1 MPPRD
6 VGSLMAQVTCQVVG
20 SASRLGGRRGRWAV
34 RHRQE
39 GWGCRRTRR
48 WRLGCRRGGWRR
60 CLASRWGRRL
70 VRGGFEGLPQGL
82 IAKKCCDQ
90 HVAEVLAGDTRLRVI
105 ALRVAMVAQW
115 LRASRNAG
123 QSRRAT
129 QIYTCGIAIV
139 QVLWV
144 LMVTLSG
151 AAASVALIVLIA
163 ASSPCRS
170 SRRSGT

>member
-1 MPPRD
+1 
-6 VGSLMAQVTCQVVG
+6 MAPGV
-20 SASRLGGRRGRWAV
+20 SA
-34 RHRQE
+34 
-39 GWGCRRTRR
+39 
-48 WRLGCRRGGWRR
+48 WRLAKMPGQPLGAAPGQ
-60 CLASRWGRRL
+60 RRL
-70 VRGGFEGLPQGL
+70 RRSSPGL

-139 QVLWV
+139 QVLWL

>member
-1 MPPRD
+1 VEAGEDAWP
-6 VGSLMAQVTCQVVG
+6 A
-20 SASRLGGRRGRWAV
+20 AGGGAW
-34 RHRQE
+34 
-39 GWGCRRTRR
+39 
-48 WRLGCRRGGWRR
+48 
-60 CLASRWGRRL
+60 S
-70 VRGGFEGLPQGL
+70 RGGFEGLPQGL

-139 QVLWV
+139 QVLWL

-163 ASSPCRS
+163 ASSPCPS
-170 SRRSGT
+170 SRRSET